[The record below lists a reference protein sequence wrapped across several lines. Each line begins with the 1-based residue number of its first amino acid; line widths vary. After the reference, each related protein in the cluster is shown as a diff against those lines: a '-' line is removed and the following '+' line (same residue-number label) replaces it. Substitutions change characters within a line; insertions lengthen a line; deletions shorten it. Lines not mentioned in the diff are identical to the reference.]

1 MQSTKI
7 REEQGVQDCDMES
20 PLAALHI
27 GTFPPSFAEW
37 EDFLIYYYWSIA
49 DLLGASRA
57 SLVTQM
63 VKNPPAMQEM

>member
-1 MQSTKI
+1 
-7 REEQGVQDCDMES
+7 MES
-20 PLAALHI
+20 PLAALHV